1 MTDAGAART
10 ATMYFEDFALDQVFL
25 TAGRTIT
32 ETDVMT
38 YAYLSGDHT
47 ALHTD
52 AEHAKG
58 TVFGERIAHGP
69 LGAVISGGLL
79 VRLGIF
85 EGSALAA
92 LEHHWVFKGPIK
104 FGDTIHSRVTIVELR
119 ETSDGRRGVLQR
131 KVEIVNQ
138 RGEVVQIGHA
148 KMLIAKRPQ
157 PDGQPADVTS

>member
-1 MTDAGAART
+1 
-10 ATMYFEDFALDQVFL
+10 MYFEDFSLGQVFV
-25 TAGRTIT
+25 TAARTIT
-32 ETDVMT
+32 ETDILT

-52 AEHAKG
+52 AEYAKG
-58 TVFGERIAHGP
+58 TIFGERIAHGP

-92 LEHHWVFKGPIK
+92 LEHHWVFKGPIRLN
-104 FGDTIHSRVTIVELR
+104 DTIHSRVTIVELR
-119 ETSDGRRGVLQR
+119 ETSDGERGVLQR

-138 RGEVVQIGHA
+138 RGEVVQTGHA
-148 KMLIAKRPQ
+148 KLLIAKRPEAQ
-157 PDGQPADVTS
+157 AKTAAPTS

>member
-1 MTDAGAART
+1 MTGTVAPRT
-10 ATMYFEDFALDQVFL
+10 ATMWFEDFSVGQVFV
-25 TAGRTIT
+25 TAARTIT
-32 ETDVMT
+32 ETDVLT

-47 ALHTD
+47 AIHTD
-52 AEHAKG
+52 EEFAKTTPFG
-58 TVFGERIAHGP
+58 TRIAHGP

-85 EGSALAA
+85 EGSAIAA

-104 FGDTIHSRVTIVELR
+104 LGDTVHTRVTIVDLR
-119 ETSDGRRGVLQR
+119 ETRDGRRGVLQR

-148 KMLIAKRPQ
+148 KMLIAKRP
-157 PDGQPADVTS
+157 AS